1 MPENNISDLK
11 LRFLGSLVEQLGAQM
26 YPSVTSTI
34 AELISNAWDAD
45 ARNVWITIPF
55 ETLREEGE
63 KIVVVDDGLGMTYE
77 EARDR
82 YLIVGRKR
90 RVALGRDKSKEG
102 RPLHGRKG
110 IGKLAAFGT
119 AKTLECHTLAKNTNT
134 TVRFRLDYDKIRQEG
149 AGSDYQVEPP
159 IIAGDPITDPN
170 GNNLEH
176 GTRIVL
182 SDLKLK
188 RNISK
193 KVFQQSMSRRFALD
207 TGTMNIYLN
216 NSQIERFD
224 YPVEF
229 RFPQDGAPE
238 GVSIKDQWAED
249 SIDSGNSADSKPVKW
264 WIGFTEQPLK
274 DQSLQGISVLA
285 RGKMVQRPFMF
296 QRAQGLTGQLGQ
308 EYLIGEVQADWLDEG
323 NDIEQDRI
331 QANRDQLQLEDE
343 ELDAFVRWGQGL
355 LKWALQ
361 TRNDL
366 RKDKVEEDLNELLS
380 ELLDQLSPL
389 EQQLTPLEQRQM
401 RRVVKA
407 ISMIQELDIKEGKK
421 LVQSVVDSRSDSI
434 VRSLLENIDSKEP
447 DFQTEVWNIIR
458 QFGLID
464 ARRNQTIIEARLK
477 AIEELQRFIH
487 EGAREVPTIH
497 RHIKKYPWLIDPRW
511 NLFGE
516 EIDLRK
522 LGISSEPSEP
532 DPGRVDF
539 VFALGPSQPDTH
551 DELLLVEIKRATD
564 SDGKQ
569 HAVSRDEV
577 NTFIGYAQDIQ
588 EKYSYRITALMVAQR
603 YTQEAQKARS
613 LTMDGVIFLYRTW
626 DQVLL
631 ETERLHRG
639 WLTITQRHAKYE
651 ESNP

>member
-1 MPENNISDLK
+1 MSEHNIADLK

-45 ARNVWITIPF
+45 AKNVWVTIPF
-55 ETLREEGE
+55 GQLREPGTQ
-63 KIVVVDDGLGMTYE
+63 ITVVDDGLGMTHE

-90 RVALGRDKSKEG
+90 RVALGRDRSREG

-119 AKTLECHTLAKNTNT
+119 AKTLECHTLAKNALT
-134 TVRFRLDYDKIRQEG
+134 TLRFRLDYDKIRQED

-159 IIAGDPITDPN
+159 ITVVEPITDPN

-188 RNISK
+188 RNISE

-207 TGTMNIYLN
+207 TGTMSIYLN

-249 SIDSGNSADSKPVKW
+249 SIDSDNSVDSKPVKW

-343 ELDAFVRWGQGL
+343 ELDAFVRWGQDL

-389 EQQLTPLEQRQM
+389 EHQLTPLEQRQM

-434 VRSLLENIDSKEP
+434 IRSLLENIDSKEP

-497 RHIKKYPWLIDPRW
+497 KHIKKYPWLIDPRW

-516 EIDLRK
+516 ELDLRK
-522 LGISSEPSEP
+522 LGIGSDPSEP
-532 DPGRVDF
+532 GPGRVDF

-577 NTFIGYAQDIQ
+577 NTFIGYALDIQ

>member
-1 MPENNISDLK
+1 
-11 LRFLGSLVEQLGAQM
+11 M

-34 AELISNAWDAD
+34 AELISNSWDAD
-45 ARNVWITIPF
+45 AKNVWVKIPF
-55 ETLREEGE
+55 EQLREPGAE
-63 KIVVVDDGLGMTYE
+63 IVVVDDGSGMTHE

-119 AKTLECHTLAKNTNT
+119 AKTLECHTLAKNTLT
-134 TVRFRLDYDKIRQEG
+134 TIRFRLDYDKIRQED

-159 IIAGDPITDPN
+159 ITVVETITDPN

-188 RNISK
+188 RNISE
-193 KVFQQSMSRRFALD
+193 KVFRQSMSRRFALD
-207 TGTMNIYLN
+207 TGAMNIYLN

-238 GVSIKDQWAED
+238 GVSIIDQWAED
-249 SIDSGNSADSKPVKW
+249 SIDSDDSADSKPVKW

-308 EYLIGEVQADWLDEG
+308 EYLIGEVQADWLDAG
-323 NDIEQDRI
+323 NDIDQDRI

-343 ELDAFVRWGQGL
+343 ELDSFMTWGQGL

-361 TRNDL
+361 ARNDL
-366 RKDKVEEDLNELLS
+366 RKDKVEGDLNDLLS
-380 ELLDQLSPL
+380 KGLIDELS
-389 EQQLTPLEQRQM
+389 PLEQRQM
-401 RRVVKA
+401 KRVISA
-407 ISMIQELDIKEGKK
+407 ISKISELSIFEGRE
-421 LVQSVVDSRSDSI
+421 LVKSVVNARSDTI
-434 VRSLLENIDSKEP
+434 VRGLLEEIDSTEP
-447 DFQTEVWNIIR
+447 GFQTKVWDIIR
-458 QFGLID
+458 QFGIID
-464 ARRNQTIIEARLK
+464 ARRNQSIIEARLK
-477 AIEELQRFIH
+477 AIEELHRFIH

-497 RHIKKYPWLIDPRW
+497 KHIKDNPWLIDPRW
-511 NLFGE
+511 NLFGN
-516 EIDLRK
+516 EIDLRTF
-522 LGISSEPSEP
+522 GIVPEPGEP
-532 DPGRVDF
+532 GSRVDF
-539 VFALGPSQPDTH
+539 LFILGPSQPDAH
-551 DELLLVEIKRATD
+551 DELLLVEIKRATRK
-564 SDGKQ
+564 DGKP
-569 HAVSRDEV
+569 HAVSSEEIDR
-577 NTFIGYAQDIQ
+577 FHRYALQIRRKQ
-588 EKYSYRITALMVAQR
+588 RNNSNPYLLTALMIAQE
-603 YTQEAQKARS
+603 YTNEAREVKES
-613 LTMDGVIFLYRTW
+613 LETVRGMNLIFRTW
-626 DQVLL
+626 DHVLL
-631 ETERLHRG
+631 ETERLHKG
-639 WLTITQRHAKYE
+639 WLAVTTRRAMVRE
-651 ESNP
+651 EDS

>member
-1 MPENNISDLK
+1 MSEHNIADLK

-45 ARNVWITIPF
+45 AKNVWITIPF

-77 EARDR
+77 ETRDR

-134 TVRFRLDYDKIRQEG
+134 TVRFRLDYDKIRQED

-159 IIAGDPITDPN
+159 IIAGNPITDPN

-188 RNISK
+188 RNISE

-207 TGTMNIYLN
+207 TGTMSIYLN

-249 SIDSGNSADSKPVKW
+249 SIDSDGSVDSKPVKW

-343 ELDAFVRWGQGL
+343 ELDSFMSWGQNL

-361 TRNDL
+361 ARNDL
-366 RKDKVEEDLNELLS
+366 RKDKVEGNLNELLS
-380 ELLDQLSPL
+380 EGLLEQLSPL
-389 EQQLTPLEQRQM
+389 EQRQM
-401 RRVVKA
+401 KRVVSA
-407 ISMIQELDIKEGKK
+407 ISKISELGISEGRE
-421 LVQSVVDSRSDSI
+421 LVKSIVDARSDAI
-434 VRSLLENIDSKEP
+434 VRGLLEEIDSNEP
-447 DFQTEVWNIIR
+447 GFQTKVWDIIR
-458 QFGLID
+458 QFGIID
-464 ARRNQTIIEARLK
+464 ARRNQSIIEARLK
-477 AIEELQRFIH
+477 AIEELQRFIN

-497 RHIKKYPWLIDPRW
+497 NHIKDNPWLIDPRW
-511 NLFGE
+511 NLFGN
-516 EIDLRK
+516 EIDLRTF
-522 LGISSEPSEP
+522 GIVPEHDESGS
-532 DPGRVDF
+532 RVDF
-539 VFALGPSQPDTH
+539 LFALGPSQPDTH
-551 DELLLVEIKRATD
+551 DELLLVEIKRAALK
-564 SDGKQ
+564 DGRR
-569 HAVSRDEV
+569 HAVSSDEV
-577 NTFIGYAQDIQ
+577 NRFHKYALQMKRTQ
-588 EKYSYRITALMVAQR
+588 RNNSSPYLLTALMIAQE
-603 YTQEAQKARS
+603 YADEAQEVKGS
-613 LTMDGVIFLYRTW
+613 LETVKGMNLIFRTW
-626 DQVLL
+626 DHVLL
-631 ETERLHRG
+631 ETERLHKG
-639 WLTITQRHAKYE
+639 WLAVTTRRAMVRE
-651 ESNP
+651 EDS

>member
-45 ARNVWITIPF
+45 AKNVWVTIPF
-55 ETLREEGE
+55 GKLREPGAQ
-63 KIVVVDDGLGMTYE
+63 ITVVDDGLGMTHE

-90 RVALGRDKSKEG
+90 RVALGRDRSREG

-119 AKTLECHTLAKNTNT
+119 AKTLECHTLAKNTLT
-134 TVRFRLDYDKIRQEG
+134 TIRFRLDYDKIRQED

-159 IIAGDPITDPN
+159 ITVVEPITDPN

-188 RNISK
+188 RNISE

-207 TGTMNIYLN
+207 TGTMSIYLN
-216 NSQIERFD
+216 NSQIERFN

-249 SIDSGNSADSKPVKW
+249 SIDFDNSVESKPVKW

-343 ELDAFVRWGQGL
+343 ELDSFMSWGQGL

-361 TRNDL
+361 ARNDL
-366 RKDKVEEDLNELLS
+366 RKDKVEGNLNELLS
-380 ELLDQLSPL
+380 EGLLEQLSPL
-389 EQQLTPLEQRQM
+389 EQRQM
-401 RRVVKA
+401 KRVVSA
-407 ISMIQELDIKEGKK
+407 ISKISELDISEGRE
-421 LVQSVVDSRSDSI
+421 LVKSIVDARSDAI
-434 VRSLLENIDSKEP
+434 IRGLLEEIDSNEP
-447 DFQTEVWNIIR
+447 GFQTKVWDIIR
-458 QFGLID
+458 QFGIID
-464 ARRNQTIIEARLK
+464 ARRNQSIIEARLK
-477 AIEELQRFIH
+477 AIEELQRFIN

-497 RHIKKYPWLIDPRW
+497 NHIKDNPWLIDPRW
-511 NLFGE
+511 NLFGD
-516 EIDLRK
+516 EIDLRTF
-522 LGISSEPSEP
+522 GIVPEYGGQGS
-532 DPGRVDF
+532 RVDF
-539 VFALGPSQPDTH
+539 LFVLGPSRPDTH
-551 DELLLVEIKRATD
+551 DELLLVEIKR
-564 SDGKQ
+564 GKDPSGKE
-569 HAVSRDEV
+569 HSVSAEEV
-577 NTFIGYAQDIQ
+577 NRFHDYATTIQ
-588 EKYSYRITALMVAQR
+588 EYQSRSGNPYRLTGLMIAQNYSSPAQR
-603 YTQEAQKARS
+603 IKVS
-613 LTMDGVIFLYRTW
+613 LSTVKGMDLIFRTW

-631 ETERLHRG
+631 ETERLHKG
-639 WLTITQRHAKYE
+639 WLAVTTCRAMIRE
-651 ESNP
+651 EDS

>member
-1 MPENNISDLK
+1 MSENNFSDLK

-45 ARNVWITIPF
+45 AKNVWVTIPF
-55 ETLREEGE
+55 GQLRKSGAR
-63 KIVVVDDGLGMTYE
+63 ITVVDDGLGMTHE
-77 EARDR
+77 QARDQ
-82 YLIVGRKR
+82 YLNVGRKR
-90 RVALGRDKSKEG
+90 RVELGSDKTQKG
-102 RPLHGRKG
+102 RKLHGRKG

-119 AKTLECHTLAKNTNT
+119 AKILECHTVTHKGS
-134 TVRFRLDYDKIRQEG
+134 VSFRLDYDKIRNTNVG
-149 AGSDYQVEPP
+149 NDYRVESPRFNEP
-159 IIAGDPITDPN
+159 LTDPT
-170 GNNLEH
+170 GTRLDH

-182 SDLKLK
+182 SKLKLK
-188 RNISK
+188 RNINRERFHKSI
-193 KVFQQSMSRRFALD
+193 SRLFALD
-207 TGTMNIYLN
+207 ANEMKIHLN
-216 NSQIERFD
+216 GSQIERFD
-224 YPVEF
+224 YEVEF
-229 RFPQDGAPE
+229 KFPRDAKPDGVKIA
-238 GVSIKDQWAED
+238 KDGWAKET
-249 SIDSGNSADSKPVKW
+249 IDSKSIRW
-264 WIGFTEQPLK
+264 WIGFTEKPLR

-285 RGKMVQRPFMF
+285 RGKMVQRPFLF
-296 QRAQGLTGQLGQ
+296 QRSQGVKGQLGQ
-308 EYLIGEVQADWLDEG
+308 EYIIGEVQADWLDEG

-343 ELDAFVRWGQGL
+343 ELDAFVRWGQDL

-366 RKDKVEEDLNELLS
+366 RKEKVKEDLNELLS

-389 EQQLTPLEQRQM
+389 ELQLTPLEQQQM
-401 RRVVKA
+401 KRVVKA

-421 LVQSVVDSRSDSI
+421 LVQSIVNARSDSI
-434 VRSLLENIDSKEP
+434 VRTLLENIDSQEP
-447 DFQTEVWNIIR
+447 NFQTEVWNIIR

-477 AIEELQRFIH
+477 AIEELQRFIY
-487 EGAREVPTIH
+487 EGAREMPTIH
-497 RHIKKYPWLIDPRW
+497 KHIKKYPWLIDPRW
-511 NLFGE
+511 NLFGA
-516 EIDLRK
+516 EINLRK
-522 LGISSEPSEP
+522 LGIGSDFSEP
-532 DPGRVDF
+532 DPGRADF
-539 VFALGPSQPDTH
+539 VFALGPSRPDTH

-564 SDGKQ
+564 SDGKR

-577 NTFIGYAQDIQ
+577 NKFIGYAQDIQ

-631 ETERLHRG
+631 ETERLHRD
-639 WLTITQRHAKYE
+639 WLTITQQHAKFD
-651 ESNP
+651 ESDP